1 MMLSVFRSRYH
12 KKKLFNQVRV
22 NQSVPVLFTKN
33 GSKGTVAK
41 VTRTDASIDGINIIH
56 TNPPQSAPYVKN
68 FYFFDSLLYNLLHL
82 QIFIL
87 Y

>member
-22 NQSVPVLFTKN
+22 NQSAPVLFTKN

-41 VTRTDASIDGINIIH
+41 VTKTDASIDGINIIN
-56 TNPPQSAPYVKN
+56 TNPP
-68 FYFFDSLLYNLLHL
+68 
-82 QIFIL
+82 
-87 Y
+87 

>member
-41 VTRTDASIDGINIIH
+41 VTKTDASIDGINIIH
-56 TNPPQSAPYVKN
+56 TRGERIL
-68 FYFFDSLLYNLLHL
+68 FFGPNTNTNIIRNLNLLFSIA
-82 QIFIL
+82 IF